1 MGMLRVSLQ
10 NDLGEM
16 RRINSALADFL
27 SEEGVRPDAIN
38 RVRLVVEELLVNI
51 IVHAFDETGPHT
63 ITLSLRTEPKRVT
76 VTTEDDGK
84 PFDPRNAPAPPLG
97 RPLEEQGDGGY
108 GIHIVK
114 HMTESLEY
122 ERHEH
127 RNCTRAVVAY

>member
-1 MGMLRVSLQ
+1 
-10 NDLGEM
+10 
-16 RRINSALADFL
+16 
-27 SEEGVRPDAIN
+27 
-38 RVRLVVEELLVNI
+38 
-51 IVHAFDETGPHT
+51 
-63 ITLSLRTEPKRVT
+63 LRTEPKRVT